1 MPPRP
6 PVQAEDLIIVGTAIR
21 FRHPLIRSAIYY
33 SAAPIERR
41 RIHQALAAAT
51 DLGITRTGTHGTSR
65 KRPPSPTKPSPPTWN
80 APERQSRAAGRAAFL
95 TGCRRAPIEAGAPGG
110 GEMAGAPGKAQLLL
124 DRARDHLYDR
134 LQDGLAKLA
143 QGAIY
148 HALDQPAQAAA
159 VLVAAAADLAT
170 LDMRLARGPAGR
182 AYGRGG
188 LQARSRSTGRLPARS
203 PRPPA
208 PCRSGRD
215 RHRASATCSSTP
227 T

>member
-1 MPPRP
+1 M
-6 PVQAEDLIIVGTAIR
+6 A
-21 FRHPLIRSAIYY
+21 PLGS
-33 SAAPIERR
+33 
-41 RIHQALAAAT
+41 
-51 DLGITRTGTHGTSR
+51 D
-65 KRPPSPTKPSPPTWN
+65 
-80 APERQSRAAGRAAFL
+80 
-95 TGCRRAPIEAGAPGG
+95 RRADEAVAADL
-110 GEMAGAPGKAQLLL
+110 ERAAGAPGKAQLLL

-208 PCRSGRD
+208 PCRSGRTGTG
-215 RHRASATCSSTP
+215 HRRPAPRRRRDPCP
-227 T
+227 GRPPGGRR